1 MNLNHLA
8 VFRAVAERR
17 SFSGAAKALGADKAH
32 VSRVVSALEQA
43 LGVVLLAR
51 STRKVTLTPAGD
63 GLLALVRGPLDA
75 LERAGPSIA
84 ERVKAPS
91 GVVVLATTKDLA
103 QVVVAPLLPAF
114 RARYPDVSVQLR
126 VGQELESF
134 DDPSLDLALRV
145 GKQSSSDVRVRK
157 LGDLELGFF
166 AAPRYLA
173 ARSHPR
179 SLDDLAQHETAWP
192 FDPKNKRAG
201 FGGIATP
208 APSFAC
214 DDFTVILEFA
224 RAAGGIVVLPAHI
237 AMRSAR
243 DGELSRV
250 LPEISL
256 GAAPLYLVTR
266 RQRPLPAR
274 IEALSAHLAEHA
286 KLRLR

>member
-8 VFRAVAERR
+8 VFRAVAERQ
-17 SFSGAAKALGADKAH
+17 SFSGAATALGADKAH

-51 STRKVTLTPAGD
+51 STRKVTLTPAGE
-63 GLLALVRGPLDA
+63 GLFALVRGPLDA

-103 QVVVAPLLPAF
+103 QVIVAPLLPAF
-114 RARYPDVSVQLR
+114 RARFPEVSVQLR

-134 DDPSLDLALRV
+134 DDPSLDLAMRV
-145 GKQSSSDVRVRK
+145 GRQSSNDVRVRK

-166 AAPRYLA
+166 ASPRYLA
-173 ARSHPR
+173 ARTAPR
-179 SLDDLAQHETAWP
+179 ALADLAQHETAWP
-192 FDPKNKRAG
+192 YDPKSKRSS
-201 FGGIATP
+201 FGPTRTP
-208 APSFAC
+208 APSIAC

-224 RAAGGIVVLPAHI
+224 CAAGGIAVLPTHI
-237 AMRSAR
+237 AMRAAR

-250 LPEISL
+250 LPDIAL

-274 IEALSAHLAEHA
+274 VQALSAFLAEHA
-286 KLRLR
+286 PLRLR